1 MKKQNQFRFA
11 STGSAVLCALFL
23 SSITMAVVAS
33 NTNIEVSAP
42 LTVILVRHAEK
53 AVVPPENKD
62 PDLSAAGVARAE
74 ALKKMFGD
82 AGVAAIYVTQFK
94 RTQQTAKPLA
104 EKLGLAVTQVDARN
118 TADLVKQVRAQS
130 AGRVILI
137 TGHNNTVPEVIAAL
151 GGPKLPIIPET
162 EYDNLFI
169 LTVLSDGSAK
179 LLKLKY

>member
-1 MKKQNQFRFA
+1 
-11 STGSAVLCALFL
+11 
-23 SSITMAVVAS
+23 MAVVAS

-74 ALKKMFGD
+74 TLKKMFAD
-82 AGVAAIYVTQFK
+82 AGVAAVYVTQYK

-104 EKLGLAVTQVDARN
+104 EKLGLTVTQVDARN

-169 LTVLSDGSAK
+169 LTVMSDGSAK